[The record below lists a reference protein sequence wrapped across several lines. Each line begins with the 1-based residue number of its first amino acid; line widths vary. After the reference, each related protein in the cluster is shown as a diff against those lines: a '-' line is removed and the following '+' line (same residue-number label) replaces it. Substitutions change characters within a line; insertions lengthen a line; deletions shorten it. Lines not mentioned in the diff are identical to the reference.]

1 MGKIK
6 SKLARRTAETLLKE
20 KIGFS
25 ESFEKNK
32 KILGS
37 TMPSKKMRNQ
47 LAGLLSRLKR
57 QEKENQIK
65 IEKSIEASKK

>member
-6 SKLARRTAETLLKE
+6 SKLARRTADTLLKE
-20 KIGFS
+20 KINFS
-25 ESFEKNK
+25 ESFGKNK